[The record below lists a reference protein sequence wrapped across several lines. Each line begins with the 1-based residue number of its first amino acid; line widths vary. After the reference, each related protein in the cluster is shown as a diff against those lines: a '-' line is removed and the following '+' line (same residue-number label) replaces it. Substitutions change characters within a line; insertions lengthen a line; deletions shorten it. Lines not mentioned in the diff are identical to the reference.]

1 MPGGK
6 LKIVDYKTG
15 KPKEKLEFNEKA
27 QLLIYQQAVKEV
39 FHQEVGALCYRYLND
54 NSEIEFLGKEKDFEK
69 LDEKI
74 SATIRAIRLGE
85 FPATPGQ
92 QCKFCDYSGI
102 CEFRKM

>member
-1 MPGGK
+1 

-15 KPKEKLEFNEKA
+15 RPKEKLEFNEKA

-54 NSEIEFLGKEKDFEK
+54 NSEIEFLGKEKDFAK

-102 CEFRKM
+102 CEFRKL